1 MKKMM
6 HILPEKCVL
15 KHVLIGYAKMSRE
28 EEQALYDQKIVDFEK
43 KCEQSLI
50 ETLGKIGVRASVK
63 SDRCS
68 LPYKE
73 ELLVTLNGES
83 YLNGPFEFHRVAKK
97 IVKEILDKNLYKV
110 RFYMYIN
117 LVEGKELWESFGK
130 VEYRFRYYPH

>member
-1 MKKMM
+1 MTEMM

-15 KHVLIGYAKMSRE
+15 KRVLIGHERMTRE
-28 EEQALYDQKIVDFEK
+28 EEQAVYNEKIVAFEK

-50 ETLGKIGVRASVK
+50 ETLGRVNVQASVK
-63 SDRCS
+63 TDRCS

-73 ELLVTLNGES
+73 EIVVVLNGES
-83 YLNGPFEFHRVAKK
+83 YMNGAFEFHRVARK
-97 IVKEILDKNLYKV
+97 IVKEVLEKNLYKL

-117 LVEGKELWESFGK
+117 IEEGKGLFESFGK